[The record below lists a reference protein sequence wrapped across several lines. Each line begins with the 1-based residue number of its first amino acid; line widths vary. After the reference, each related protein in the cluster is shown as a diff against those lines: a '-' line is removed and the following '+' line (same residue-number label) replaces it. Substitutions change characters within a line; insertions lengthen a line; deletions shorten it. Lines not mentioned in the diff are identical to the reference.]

1 MNRYFGTVARG
12 LRSPIIN
19 EGDDLLTIIPQL
31 LQEAGDTGQL
41 NFRDRDVICIT
52 ESIVGR
58 AQGNYASIQD
68 IAADLRQKFAS
79 PRIKSLGLVFP
90 IMSRNR
96 FAILLKALSLAAEEV
111 VLLLSYPADE
121 VGNAIFNPE
130 LLYQSSVNPWQDVL
144 DEESIRAH
152 FGSCLHPFTGIDYL
166 KFYRETIEAAGAK
179 AKLIF
184 ANNPQVILKYTKQ
197 VIACDIHTRKLTKQR
212 LLEGGAEQVFDLT
225 DLLNVPSPD
234 HGYNPEYGLLGSNKA
249 DEERVKLFP
258 RDCQPLVD
266 QLAAKLRQQT
276 GKQIEVMI
284 YGDGAFK
291 DPVAKIW
298 ELADPVV
305 SPAYTAGLAGKPN
318 EIKIK
323 YLADSQFQG
332 LSSTEQAA
340 KIVESIKHKD
350 DDLKGKMQSE
360 GTTPRQYTDLL
371 GSMADLVSGSG
382 DKGTP
387 FVYIQGYFD
396 SYADN

>member
-1 MNRYFGTVARG
+1 MNRFFGTVARG

-19 EGDDLLTIIPQL
+19 EGDNLLTIVPQL
-31 LQEAGDTGQL
+31 LKEAGDSGQL
-41 NFRDRDVICIT
+41 IFRDRDVLCIT

-58 AQGNYASIQD
+58 SQGNYASIED
-68 IAADLRQKFAS
+68 IADDVRKKFGGKQ
-79 PRIKSLGLVFP
+79 IKSLGLVYP

-96 FAILLKALSLAAEEV
+96 FAILLKALALAADEV
-111 VLLLSYPADE
+111 VLLLSYPSDE
-121 VGNAIFNPE
+121 VGNAIFDPE
-130 LLYQSSVNPWQDVL
+130 LIYKSHVNPWQDVL
-144 DEESIRAH
+144 DEETLREN
-152 FGSCLHPFTGIDYL
+152 FGPCLHPFTGIDYV
-166 KFYRETIEAAGAK
+166 KFYREIIEESGAK

-184 ANNPQVILKYTKQ
+184 SNKPEAVLQYTKQ
-197 VIACDIHTRKLTKQR
+197 VIACDIHTRKITKQHLR
-212 LLEGGAEQVFDLT
+212 EAGADKVLSLT
-225 DLLNVPSPD
+225 DILNEKTSD
-234 HGYNPEYGLLGSNKA
+234 HGYNEDYGLLGSNKA
-249 DEERVKLFP
+249 DEDRVKLFP
-258 RDCQPLVD
+258 RDCQVLVD
-266 QLAAKLRQQT
+266 KLAQELYDLT
-276 GKQIEVMI
+276 GKHIEVMI

-291 DPVAKIW
+291 DPVGKIW

-305 SPAYTAGLAGKPN
+305 SPAHTPGLTGKPN

-323 YLADSQFQG
+323 YLADSQFHG
-332 LSSTEQAA
+332 LSAEEQAA

-350 DDLKGKMQSE
+350 DDLVGKMQSE

>member
-1 MNRYFGTVARG
+1 MKRFFGTVARG

-19 EGDDLLTIIPQL
+19 EGDDLLTIVPQL
-31 LQEAGDTGQL
+31 LKEAGDSGQL
-41 NFRDRDVICIT
+41 IFQDRDVLCIT

-58 AQGNYASIQD
+58 SQGNYASIED
-68 IAADLRQKFAS
+68 IAIDVRKKFGTE
-79 PRIKSLGLVFP
+79 RIKSLGLVYP

-111 VLLLSYPADE
+111 VLLLSYPSDE
-121 VGNAIFNPE
+121 VGNAIFDPE
-130 LLYQSSVNPWQDVL
+130 LIYKTKVNPWQDIL
-144 DEESIRAH
+144 DEKTLREN
-152 FGSCLHPFTGIDYL
+152 FGPCLHPFTGIDYL
-166 KFYRETIEAAGAK
+166 QFYRDTIEGSGSR

-184 ANNPQVILKYTKQ
+184 ANNPEAILKYTNQ
-197 VIACDIHTRKLTKQR
+197 VIACDIHTRKITKQR
-212 LLEGGAEQVFDLT
+212 LLEAGADQVFDLT
-225 DLLNVPSPD
+225 EILNEQTSE
-234 HGYNPEYGLLGSNKA
+234 HGYNQEYGLLGSNKA
-249 DEERVKLFP
+249 DEDRVKLFP
-258 RDCQPLVD
+258 RDCQVLVD
-266 QLAAKLRQQT
+266 ALAQELFEMT
-276 GKQIEVMI
+276 GKHIEVMI

-291 DPVAKIW
+291 DPVGKIW

-305 SPAYTAGLAGKPN
+305 SPAHTAGLTGKPN

-323 YLADSQFQG
+323 YLADSEFHG
-332 LSSTEQAA
+332 LSSEEQAV
-340 KIVESIKHKD
+340 KIMESIKHKD